1 MEDSSVIKGPQR
13 VAVVI
18 PCRGARASIASTIRA
33 CRAIPAVDL
42 VVVVD
47 DGSEDNT
54 AQVARAAGAVAVRH
68 SISRGRAS
76 AMETGVKVAAMR
88 DRADWPPRLILF
100 LDPDVGESAVEAS
113 ALVEA
118 VISGT
123 ADCAIGVPVGS
134 PRLDRPNTIAKQGLR
149 RATGW
154 QSTLPLATQRCLT
167 RDAVDAV
174 MPFSTGW
181 GVDIGMTIDLLSKG
195 FAVVEVPCDFQHSM
209 PPRERHD
216 GRKGTRFWDVWFSVN
231 MRRLARARITA
242 ARRTPVEEQGVGVP
256 YQVAS
261 LSEKSGRKS
270 SSSKSKR

>member
-1 MEDSSVIKGPQR
+1 MGEEARSVKGPQR

-18 PCRGARASIASTIRA
+18 PCRGARASIAATIRA

-100 LDPDVGESAVEAS
+100 LDPDVGDSAVEAS

-118 VISGT
+118 VIGGL
-123 ADCAIGVPVGS
+123 ADCAVAVSITPGK
-134 PRLDRPNTIAKQGLR
+134 LDRANLVARGVLR
-149 RATGW
+149 RTTGW
-154 QSTLPLATQRCLT
+154 VSTLPLSTQRCLT
-167 RDAVDAV
+167 RAAVNAV

-181 GVDIGMTIDLLSKG
+181 GVDVGMTMDLIAKG
-195 FAVVEVPCDFQHSM
+195 FSVVEIPCDFQHSM
-209 PPRERHD
+209 ESRERHD
-216 GRKGTRFWDVWFSVN
+216 GRRGTRFWDVWFALN
-231 MRRLARARITA
+231 MRRVAGKRVPASLRAKSD
-242 ARRTPVEEQGVGVP
+242 EQGVGVP
-256 YQVAS
+256 YQVTDT
-261 LSEKSGRKS
+261 E
-270 SSSKSKR
+270 